1 MMTREQAIFLETMD
15 DVGFE
20 GYTEFLIFA
29 YHELISGM
37 DLTSA
42 SDVEVH
48 RRAKAAILKY
58 QDYWY
63 KDVNFFDERYKIL
76 EQLNLDDAEWEY
88 IDYE

>member
-37 DLTSA
+37 ELTSA

-48 RRAKAAILKY
+48 RRAKAVILKY

-76 EQLNLDDAEWEY
+76 EQLDLDDAEWEY